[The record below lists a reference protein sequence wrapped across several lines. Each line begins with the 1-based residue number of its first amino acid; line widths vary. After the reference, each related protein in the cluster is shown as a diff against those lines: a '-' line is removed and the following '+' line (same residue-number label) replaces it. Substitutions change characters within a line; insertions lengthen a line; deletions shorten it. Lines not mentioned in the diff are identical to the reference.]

1 MSRNFASS
9 KPSGAVISR
18 SNMRAFSTE
27 AGKMNLSKKM
37 GIDDIPHL
45 IKDKRVLMRVD
56 FNVPMKDG

>member
-1 MSRNFASS
+1 MTRNFATTKSS
-9 KPSGAVISR
+9 GTAITR

-37 GIDDIPHL
+37 GIDNIPHL

>member
-1 MSRNFASS
+1 MSRNFATT
-9 KPSGAVISR
+9 KPLGATIYR

-37 GIDDIPHL
+37 GIDNIPHL

-56 FNVPMKDG
+56 FNVPMRDG